1 MPITSFD
8 GKTAFIT
15 GGAKGIGLGLAKSL
29 VARGANVM
37 LADIDAEA
45 LKSAATPFGEKAD
58 TVVCDV
64 TNPDA
69 LRAAAEKTVE
79 RFGKVHLLFNNAGV
93 GAGGEPGD
101 TSLDDWRWVVDI
113 NLMGVV
119 YGVEIFVPLIKS
131 HGEGGYIVNTASL
144 AGYAVGAGTG
154 APYNATKFAVVG
166 YSETLRA
173 QLARHNIGCSVL
185 SPAWVATD
193 IHKSGFRA
201 PSSAGVDVDA
211 AMESPAFKQMAA
223 VLNSGLSPELVG
235 EWALDCILA
244 DRMHIFTHPEFAI
257 GIDQRM
263 KEVLADYKACA
274 EDPRFKPT
282 DRKSVV

>member
-1 MPITSFD
+1 MPLTSFD

-15 GGAKGIGLGLAKSL
+15 GGAKGIGFALGKAL
-29 VARGANVM
+29 VSKGANVM
-37 LADIDAEA
+37 LADIDANA
-45 LKSAATPFGEKAD
+45 LEDAAGSLGDKAAF
-58 TVVCDV
+58 TVCDV
-64 TNPDA
+64 ADPA
-69 LRAAAEKTVE
+69 AVKAAADATIQK
-79 RFGKVHLLFNNAGV
+79 FGKVHVVVNNAGV
-93 GAGGEPGD
+93 GAGGEPGE
-101 TSLDDWRWVVDI
+101 TSLEDWRWVVDI

-119 YGVEIFVPLIKS
+119 YGVETFVPLIKS
-131 HGEGGYIVNTASL
+131 HGEGGYVINTASL

-173 QLARHNIGCSVL
+173 QLAKHDIGCSVL

-201 PSSAGVDVDA
+201 PSNAGVDVEA

-223 VLNSGLSPELVG
+223 VLNSGLSPDLVAD
-235 EWALDCILA
+235 WALDCVLA
-244 DRMHIFTHPEFAI
+244 NRMHIFTHPDFAI

-263 KEVLADYKACA
+263 KDVLADYQACA
-274 EDPRFKPT
+274 DDERFN
-282 DRKSVV
+282 